1 MLAYGFLILLTVLA
15 YVFFRNQARSRKG
28 YNRNIALSNEEIQ
41 ARYATVEVKTIT
53 VFFTSYIILLG
64 LRDPT
69 VGIDARS
76 YINNY
81 FLRFRGYSWSD
92 LIHNNADEL
101 GFTILTKFIGVLSSS
116 PQVYLFLVAAIS
128 VIPLMYLYRKET
140 RDALLCCAFFL
151 ISLLFEAFF
160 SALREGVALGLV
172 APAYYFTML

>member
-69 VGIDARS
+69 V
-76 YINNY
+76 
-81 FLRFRGYSWSD
+81 
-92 LIHNNADEL
+92 
-101 GFTILTKFIGVLSSS
+101 
-116 PQVYLFLVAAIS
+116 
-128 VIPLMYLYRKET
+128 
-140 RDALLCCAFFL
+140 
-151 ISLLFEAFF
+151 
-160 SALREGVALGLV
+160 
-172 APAYYFTML
+172 